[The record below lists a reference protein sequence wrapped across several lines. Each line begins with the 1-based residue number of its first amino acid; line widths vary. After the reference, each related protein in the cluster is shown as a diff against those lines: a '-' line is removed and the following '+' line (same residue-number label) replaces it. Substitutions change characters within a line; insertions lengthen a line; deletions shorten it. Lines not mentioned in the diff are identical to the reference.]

1 MDDKRVIEDFLP
13 IREISKASKKS
24 IEIDRW

>member
-1 MDDKRVIEDFLP
+1 MEDKRAIEDFLP

-24 IEIDRW
+24 IEIHRW